1 MKQSGY
7 LKRQADVQ
15 DRLLKIGTEVGQQQ
29 VFDALALAL
38 RDPAVMGTKGVL
50 GPAKVK
56 TVCQRVQEIVHE
68 FADAWSPGP
77 EQDYQQDRLDRALKD
92 VFGRELQPFK
102 QRYPYMKEQ
111 KYRRSEK

>member
-15 DRLLKIGTEVGQQQ
+15 DRLLQIGTEVGQQQ

-38 RDPAVMGTKGVL
+38 RDPAGMGAKGVL
-50 GPAKVK
+50 GRAKVK
-56 TVCQRVQEIVHE
+56 TVCQRLQEC
-68 FADAWSPGP
+68 ADAWSPGP

-92 VFGRELQPFK
+92 IFGGDLQPFAV
-102 QRYPYMKEQ
+102 RYPFIKDQ
-111 KYRRSEK
+111 KIRR

>member
-38 RDPAVMGTKGVL
+38 RDPAVMGAKGVL

-56 TVCQRVQEIVHE
+56 TVCQRVQEIVQE

-92 VFGRELQPFK
+92 IFGGDLQPFAV
-102 QRYPYMKEQ
+102 RYPFIKDQ
-111 KYRRSEK
+111 KIRR

>member
-7 LKRQADVQ
+7 LKRQADAQ
-15 DRLLKIGTEVGQQQ
+15 DKLLRIGTEVGQQQ
-29 VFDALALAL
+29 VLDALALAL
-38 RDPAVMGTKGVL
+38 RDPEIMSAKGVL

-56 TVCQRVQEIVHE
+56 TVCQRVQEIVQE

-77 EQDYQQDRLDRALKD
+77 EQDYKQDRLDRALKD
-92 VFGRELQPFK
+92 IFGEELQPFG

-111 KYRRSEK
+111 KYRRAKK

>member
-15 DRLLKIGTEVGQQQ
+15 DKLLRIGTEVGQQQ

-38 RDPAVMGTKGVL
+38 RDPAVMGAKCVF

-56 TVCQRVQEIVHE
+56 TVCQRVQEIVQE
-68 FADAWSPGP
+68 FADAWSPSP

-92 VFGRELQPFK
+92 IFGEELQPFK
-102 QRYPYMKEQ
+102 QRYPFMKEQ
-111 KYRRSEK
+111 KYRRIKR

>member
-38 RDPAVMGTKGVL
+38 RDPAVMGAKGVL

-56 TVCQRVQEIVHE
+56 TVCQRVQEIVQE
-68 FADAWSPGP
+68 FA
-77 EQDYQQDRLDRALKD
+77 E
-92 VFGRELQPFK
+92 
-102 QRYPYMKEQ
+102 RYPYIKEQ
-111 KYRRSEK
+111 KYGRKQ

>member
-15 DRLLKIGTEVGQQQ
+15 DKLLRIGTEVGQQQ

-38 RDPAVMGTKGVL
+38 RDPEIMSAKGVL

-56 TVCQRVQEIVHE
+56 TVCQRVQEIVQE

-92 VFGRELQPFK
+92 IFGEELQPFK
-102 QRYPYMKEQ
+102 QRYPFMKEQ
-111 KYRRSEK
+111 KYRRIKR

>member
-15 DRLLKIGTEVGQQQ
+15 DRLLQIGTEVGQQQ

-38 RDPAVMGTKGVL
+38 RDPAVMGAKGVL

-77 EQDYQQDRLDRALKD
+77 EQDYSRTGLT
-92 VFGRELQPFK
+92 GR
-102 QRYPYMKEQ
+102 
-111 KYRRSEK
+111 